1 MREGLEGR
9 QGPPQAKEVP
19 LRESRA
25 WWRSIADLR
34 RWLSPGLGINRWL
47 AVVFIGLLLLAL
59 GGAFALRQAYRDI
72 EASGPLQT
80 IVYLATLQFL
90 PYLARA
96 ALLAAAGIGLFVF
109 GLSRVVMAIMDPF
122 RPSGA
127 GQPLV
132 EVIYQKR
139 FLARGPRIVA
149 IGGGTG
155 LSTLLRGLKEHT
167 SNLTAVVTVADD
179 GGSSGVLREQ
189 LGVAPV
195 GDIRNC
201 IVALADAEPLMGRL
215 LQYRFPEADGQPA
228 DRAIL
233 TGGDPRS
240 LAGHAVGNLLIA
252 AMTAIED
259 GDFEEGVRQMNR
271 VLAVRGQV
279 LPASPTPLTLH
290 ARLADGTQVDGQS
303 RITKTAGINEVWLSP
318 NDVPAAED
326 ALAAIADAEVIV
338 IGPGSLFTSILP
350 NLLVP
355 ELRDAVLASPA
366 LRIYVCNVAT
376 QAGETAGFD
385 LAEHVEILERHTA
398 PGVVDVV
405 LANNQFSAR
414 VPGTWSGETVRLR
427 WPPLS
432 GVGPKLVLDD
442 VVDPENAHH
451 HDPARLAAALMR
463 VIEREGGNRRRAG
476 VARTA

>member
-1 MREGLEGR
+1 VREEH
-9 QGPPQAKEVP
+9 PHPQSNNGSPHAS
-19 LRESRA
+19 RIGTRA
-25 WWRSIADLR
+25 WWSRIANLR
-34 RWLSPGLGINRWL
+34 RWFRPGLGINRWL
-47 AVVFIGLLLLAL
+47 VVVLVGELCLAF
-59 GGAFALRQAYRDI
+59 GGAFVLRWAYRDI
-72 EASGPLQT
+72 EISGPLAT
-80 IVYLATLQFL
+80 ILYVATLQFL
-90 PYLARA
+90 PYLVRA
-96 ALLAAAGIGLFVF
+96 ALLAAVGIGLFAF
-109 GLSRVVMAIMDPF
+109 GIVRLLMAIMDPF
-122 RPSGA
+122 RPA
-127 GQPLV
+127 DAEQPLV

-167 SNLTAVVTVADD
+167 SNLTAIVTVADD

-215 LQYRFPEADGQPA
+215 LQYRFPNPDGKPDAQP
-228 DRAIL
+228 IL
-233 TGGDPRS
+233 GGGDPRS

-303 RITKTAGINEVWLSP
+303 RITKTAGIREVWLSP
-318 NDVPAAED
+318 ADVRAAED
-326 ALAAIADAEVIV
+326 ALAAITEAEIIV

-355 ELRDAVLASPA
+355 EIRDSMLASPA
-366 LRIYVCNVAT
+366 LRVYVCNVAT
-376 QAGETAGFD
+376 QAGETASFD

-414 VPGTWSGETVRLR
+414 VPTTWSGEAVRLQ

-432 GVGPKLVLDD
+432 GAGPKLVLDD

-463 VIEREGGNRRRAG
+463 VIEREGGSRRRAG